1 MKKTVLT
8 LLTIISVAVMSSCG
22 QKVINSLSDELR
34 YNKWTYQNEL
44 SGISA
49 SLTFENENAAFTI
62 NNENESCIIS
72 GICIANDDSIV
83 IIDNDKKK
91 EYKFDYSLK
100 GENVVLIYN
109 GNEICFTKST

>member
-8 LLTIISVAVMSSCG
+8 LLTVISVIIMSSCG
-22 QKVINSLSDELR
+22 QKVINTLSDELR

-62 NNENESCIIS
+62 NNENESCTIS
-72 GICIANDDSIV
+72 GTCITNDDCII

-100 GENVVLIYN
+100 GESVLLFYN
-109 GNEICFTKST
+109 DKEICFTKST